1 MSERPTLSVALL
13 TLICASTYAEKPYN
27 SAGKTTD
34 TVQTTAS
41 KTMPPS
47 LLAGCSEP
55 NGVTVMDFNNVRAR
69 IYTGGDMFWDKGLGA
84 AAYEIPKGSGMH
96 SMFLAS
102 LWLGG
107 TDVNGQLRIAAKTF
121 GAAGSDYYSGPLD
134 TSGTAEITPD
144 QCALYDRHFIVTKA
158 EVEQHVAA
166 FLEGKPNPSKGILE
180 WPAHG
185 DPGLGQSYYLA
196 PFYDADASGHY
207 NPIEGGDYPYYDLST
222 ETECNRSRDRV
233 PKLFGDYTIWWVFND
248 KGNVHHETESDAIG
262 VEIHAQQFAF
272 ATNDEINNM
281 TFSNYR
287 IINRST
293 FTLIDTYFGTNFDP
307 DLGDASDDYVG
318 CDVERGLGYCY
329 NGDAFDEVYGYN
341 PPAIGIDFF
350 EGPYQDGDGLDNP
363 TGGCDASING
373 LNFEDGVVDNERWG
387 MRRFVYYVNDACDNI
402 CDPNIGA
409 GYQFYSYL
417 RGYWKDGTPMLYGG
431 NGHASGCG
439 PPFSCVPANF
449 MFPGDTDPCGWGTG
463 GIPQSEEWS
472 EQAINTIPG
481 DRRFV
486 HSAGPFTLEPGAE
499 NDITVGLVWARSA
512 SSDPFQSVELVRQA
526 DDKAQALF
534 DNCFRVLDG
543 PDAPEITIQEL
554 DQELI
559 LYISNPKFSNNADEN
574 YEQVDPLIVEPGVDN
589 KYRFQGY
596 QIYQL
601 KDYTSS
607 IADIHNVELARLVA
621 QVDIKDDVAKLINKQ
636 YNEVLDWDVATLMVD
651 GENNGIRHSF
661 KLTEDLF
668 AMGDKRFINHKDYY
682 FIAVAYAYNQY
693 EVEGEDAN
701 KKPYLASRKNGYG
714 LAIEK
719 VRGIPHRIGPEEYGT
734 IINSAYGDG
743 PQITRIEGQ
752 GNGGRDMLLT
762 QVSIDKIMSFPWKT
776 ENLTY
781 DRRRGPIDVKVI
793 DPLKVKGGKFTVKF
807 YYDDSDNLDITKIR
821 TQPTIFAALNH
832 FKVAEDISG
841 SLSPGDKIM
850 ISGSTYND
858 GLYTIFSIDTT
869 GTEIRVE
876 EHIPDTLS
884 DGVIRPGYRWLLLN
898 GPSPGQGGSNLMDTL
913 LVSSQFV
920 RDGNEQI
927 IPDQGFSITI
937 RQVTDPGPAFSI
949 ANDLFSTA
957 PLAVVMGQVNPGG
970 NNGFISASMTY
981 ADSRYQWLD
990 GVHDGDVPD
999 ATNWI
1004 RSGTSLEDNNLDY
1017 LTDEGEIYENLLG
1030 GTWAPYCLASMD
1042 TLGPAFKYI
1051 NSNRSD
1057 ITNLASVDLV
1067 ITADKSKWTRCPV
1080 IELQEDTNYTKP
1092 LGSKTPK
1099 FNLRAQLSVDKNG
1112 KTVNE
1117 GSGSANYDGFDTG
1130 MGWFPG
1136 YASNVETGERLNVM
1150 FGEDSW
1156 LINGSDMIWN
1166 PTSDLSSPVGMD
1178 AVEAGVGQPGV
1189 GGVPFWAG
1197 GKHYVY
1203 IIGHNADDTTDLE
1216 VSRGDMPAYDEG
1228 AYIRTALDG
1237 TPSVNRKHSVYK
1249 DVMWVGM
1256 PLLAAGYNFKDPAQI
1271 PSNAV
1276 VRLRVEKPYKRNFST
1291 PSWQSGLSLND
1302 DHPMY
1307 SFDMT
1312 EFATQTSEL
1321 ETAQS
1326 ALDEIN
1332 VVPNPYYGFSSYE
1345 RTQVDNTVKI
1355 TNLPVECTV
1364 SIYSIE
1370 GKLIRQYK
1378 RDDHNITSIDWD
1390 LMNHSF
1396 VPISSG
1402 IYFIHVEAPGIGE
1415 AVIKWFGVLRPV
1427 DLDSF

>member
-1 MSERPTLSVALL
+1 MNKRPTLLAALL
-13 TLICASTYAEKPYN
+13 TLTVASAYAGEPYY
-27 SAGKTTD
+27 SADKTTD
-34 TVQTTAS
+34 TQNTAS
-41 KTMPPS
+41 KTTAPS
-47 LLAGCSEP
+47 MLAGCAEP
-55 NGVTVMDFNNVRAR
+55 NAVTVMDFNNVRAR
-69 IYTGGDMFWDKGLGA
+69 IYTGGDMFWDKGLSA
-84 AAYEIPKGSGMH
+84 AAYEIPKGSGKH

-121 GAAGSDYYSGPLD
+121 GTAGSDFYTGPLD
-134 TSGTAEITPD
+134 TSGTAEITPE
-144 QCALYDRHFIVTKA
+144 QCALYDRHFIITKA

-166 FLEGKPNPSKGILE
+166 FLEGKPNPSKGVLE

-222 ETECNRSRDRV
+222 ETECNRSRDRI
-233 PKLFGDYTIWWVFND
+233 PKLFGDYAIWWVFND
-248 KGNVHHETESDAIG
+248 KGNVHNETEADAIG
-262 VEIHAQQFAF
+262 VEIHAQEFAF

-281 TFSNYR
+281 TFTNYR

-293 FTLIDTYFGTNFDP
+293 FTLINTYFGTNFDP
-307 DLGDASDDYVG
+307 DLGDAFDDYVG
-318 CDVERGLGYCY
+318 CDVKRGLGYCY
-329 NGDAFDEVYGYN
+329 NGVACDPDYGCA

-350 EGPYQDGDGLDNP
+350 EGPYQDADGLDNP
-363 TGGCDASING
+363 NGGCDASING

-387 MRRFVYYVNDACDNI
+387 MRRFVYYNNAPGENG
-402 CDPNIGA
+402 DPQIGT
-409 GYQFYSYL
+409 QFYSYL
-417 RGYWKDGTPMLYGG
+417 QGIWQSGTQMVYGG
-431 NGHASGCG
+431 NGTLASCAA
-439 PPFSCVPANF
+439 PFSCAPANF

-463 GIPQSEEWS
+463 GIPQSELWT
-472 EQAINTIPG
+472 EQTVNNVPF

-499 NDITVGLVWARSA
+499 NDITLGVVWARTTGT
-512 SSDPFQSVELVRQA
+512 DPFQSVELVRQA

-574 YEQVDPLIVEPGVDN
+574 YEQVDPLIVEPGADN

-621 QVDIKDDVAKLINKQ
+621 QVDIKDDVVKLINKE
-636 YNEVLDWDVATLMVD
+636 YSEVLNWDVPTLMVD
-651 GENNGIRHSF
+651 GENEGIRHSF

-668 AMGDKRFINHKDYY
+668 ALGNKRLINHKDYY
-682 FIAVAYAYNQY
+682 FVAIAYAYNQF
-693 EVEGEDAN
+693 EKAGEEGN
-701 KKPYLASRKNGYG
+701 KRPYLGSRKNGYG

-734 IINSAYGDG
+734 IINSVYGDG
-743 PQITRIEGQ
+743 PQITRNEGQ
-752 GNGGRDMLLT
+752 GNGGHDMLLT
-762 QVSIDKIMSFPWKT
+762 QATIDKIMSFPWKA

-781 DRRRGPIDVKVI
+781 QRRRGPIDVKVI
-793 DPLKVKGGKFTVKF
+793 DPLKVQGGKFTVKF
-807 YYDDSDNLDITKIR
+807 YHDDANDLDIAKIR
-821 TQPTIFAALNH
+821 IQPTIFAGLNY
-832 FKVAEDISG
+832 FEVSEDISG
-841 SLSPGDKIM
+841 SLSPGDKIT

-858 GLYTIFSIDTT
+858 GLYTVFAIDTT
-869 GTEIRVE
+869 GTQIRVE

-884 DGVIRPGYRWLLLN
+884 DGVIKPGYKWLLLN
-898 GPSPGQGGSNLMDTL
+898 GLPAGQGGSNLADTL
-913 LVSSQFV
+913 FISSQYA
-920 RDGNEQI
+920 RAGNEQI

-937 RQVTDPGPAFSI
+937 RQVTDPGPSFGTA
-949 ANDLFSTA
+949 ADVNSTA
-957 PLAVVMGQVNPGG
+957 TLATVMGQVNPGG
-970 NNGFISASMTY
+970 NNGFVSASMTFT
-981 ADSRYQWLD
+981 DSRYPWLD
-990 GVHDGDVPD
+990 GVHESDVPN
-999 ATNWI
+999 ATDWI
-1004 RSGTSLEDNNLDY
+1004 RSGTSAGPNYVDY
-1017 LTDEGEIYENLLG
+1017 LTDEDEIYENLLG
-1030 GTWAPYCLASMD
+1030 GTWAPYCLASKD
-1042 TLGPAFKYI
+1042 SLGPAFNYK
-1051 NSNRSD
+1051 NNNRSD
-1057 ITNLASVDLV
+1057 ITDLASVDLV

-1080 IELQEDTNYTKP
+1080 IELQEDPIYTKP
-1092 LGSKTPK
+1092 LGSEIPK
-1099 FNLRAQLSVDKNG
+1099 FNLRPHLSVDKNG

-1117 GSGSANYDGFDTG
+1117 GSASANYDGFDTG

-1136 YASNVETGERLNVM
+1136 YSINVETGERLNIM

-1156 LINGSDMIWN
+1156 LINGNDMIWN
-1166 PTSDLSSPVGMD
+1166 PTSDLSSPSGMQ
-1178 AVEAGVGQPGV
+1178 AIEAGVGQPGV
-1189 GGVPFWAG
+1189 GGIPFWAG
-1197 GKHYVY
+1197 GKHYIY
-1203 IIGHNADDTTDLE
+1203 IVGHNADDTSDLE
-1216 VSRGDMPAYDEG
+1216 ASRGDMPSYDEG
-1228 AYIRTALDG
+1228 AYIRTVLDG
-1237 TPSVNRKHSVYK
+1237 TPSINRKHGVYK

-1256 PLLAAGYNFKDPAQI
+1256 PLLADGYEFDDPSQI
-1271 PSNAV
+1271 PSDVAI
-1276 VRLRVEKPYKRNFST
+1276 RLRVAKPYIRNFST
-1291 PSWQSGLSLND
+1291 PIWQSELALND

-1312 EFATQTSEL
+1312 EFATQTREL

-1326 ALDEIN
+1326 ALEEIN

-1345 RTQVDNTVKI
+1345 RTQVDNIVKI

-1364 SIYSIE
+1364 SIYSID
-1370 GKLIRQYK
+1370 GKLIRQYR
-1378 RDDHNITSIDWD
+1378 RDDHSITSINWD
-1390 LMNHSF
+1390 LMNHSS

-1415 AVIKWFGVLRPV
+1415 TMIKWFGVLRPV